1 MFTIPALFSIVLKNA
16 NKTVWS
22 DRKKVSVGLA
32 VALHEDSLAYLSDTT
47 FNKLFTGQNKGRTLY
62 GIVQDEIDEGGFSTY
77 IFKAEKRLSDTNY
90 RENKFELQKTQEGFF
105 VLLEQAQNLPK
116 SILLGLKQSFQLNH
130 TERPYLFL
138 VECLFYALA
147 CQHNK
152 HQTYI
157 APDFSQETEI
167 IARPLEELVLQ
178 ATGYSKRIKQELNR
192 FSEDELNL
200 FKRIAPY
207 TFYDESFDEL
217 SGEYVLDYYLI
228 SHADF
233 LDLFTKYGVKGNDI
247 SRLKEYGLIS
257 GGGRHEMI
265 VEKGELSGFQNDNL
279 VLTFSTDSDERIT
292 FEYSAFHLT
301 DTAKALIEIL
311 EIETDDEF
319 FRELTESF
327 KKKLSSP
334 EIIIK
339 VYDIENLE

>member
-1 MFTIPALFSIVLKNA
+1 M
-16 NKTVWS
+16 
-22 DRKKVSVGLA
+22 
-32 VALHEDSLAYLSDTT
+32 
-47 FNKLFTGQNKGRTLY
+47 
-62 GIVQDEIDEGGFSTY
+62 
-77 IFKAEKRLSDTNY
+77 
-90 RENKFELQKTQEGFF
+90 
-105 VLLEQAQNLPK
+105 
-116 SILLGLKQSFQLNH
+116 
-130 TERPYLFL
+130 
-138 VECLFYALA
+138 A
-147 CQHNK
+147 CQHDK

-167 IARPLEELVLQ
+167 IARPLEELVSQ

-228 SHADF
+228 SHSDF

-257 GGGRHEMI
+257 GGGRHEII

-319 FRELTESF
+319 FRELANILEVKFISSDLIVEIYDTENF
-327 KKKLSSP
+327 
-334 EIIIK
+334 I
-339 VYDIENLE
+339 

>member
-1 MFTIPALFSIVLKNA
+1 M
-16 NKTVWS
+16 
-22 DRKKVSVGLA
+22 
-32 VALHEDSLAYLSDTT
+32 
-47 FNKLFTGQNKGRTLY
+47 
-62 GIVQDEIDEGGFSTY
+62 
-77 IFKAEKRLSDTNY
+77 
-90 RENKFELQKTQEGFF
+90 
-105 VLLEQAQNLPK
+105 
-116 SILLGLKQSFQLNH
+116 KQSFQLNH

-138 VECLFYALA
+138 AECLFYALA

-152 HQTYI
+152 HQGYI
-157 APDFSQETEI
+157 ELDFSQETEVV
-167 IARPLEELVLQ
+167 ARPLEELVSK

-200 FKRIAPY
+200 FRRIAPF

-233 LDLFTKYGVKGNDI
+233 LDLFTKYGIKGNDI

-311 EIETDDEF
+311 EIGTDDEF
-319 FRELTESF
+319 FQGLADNFKERLAGIDVIVEVYSVEELG
-327 KKKLSSP
+327 
-334 EIIIK
+334 
-339 VYDIENLE
+339 